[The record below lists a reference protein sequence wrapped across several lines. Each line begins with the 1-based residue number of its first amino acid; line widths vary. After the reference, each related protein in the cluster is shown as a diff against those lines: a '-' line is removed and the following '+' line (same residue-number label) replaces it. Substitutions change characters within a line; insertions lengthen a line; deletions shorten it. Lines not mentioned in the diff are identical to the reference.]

1 MGAHP
6 TLETARALSDM
17 SFPANGVDPLAG
29 SGVEGLVELGRRPE
43 YSFCT
48 NETSGSM
55 YSSNAGQYLTEPWA
69 AEAQNKELCV
79 SSLPARS
86 PIPMK

>member
-48 NETSGSM
+48 NGKNGLCTAQMQPILDVTMGRGS
-55 YSSNAGQYLTEPWA
+55 
-69 AEAQNKELCV
+69 
-79 SSLPARS
+79 
-86 PIPMK
+86 